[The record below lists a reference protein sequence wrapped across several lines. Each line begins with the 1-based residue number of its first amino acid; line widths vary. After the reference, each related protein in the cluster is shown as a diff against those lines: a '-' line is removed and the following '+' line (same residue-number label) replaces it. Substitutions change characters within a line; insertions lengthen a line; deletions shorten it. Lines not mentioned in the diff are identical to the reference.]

1 MNYGRMRTLRVI
13 NLILSLIVSASLLF
27 CGAIVLALSKY
38 VAGLFW
44 LAMLCFFLGAWG
56 SR

>member
-1 MNYGRMRTLRVI
+1 MRTLRVI

-27 CGAIVLALSKY
+27 CGAIVLVLSKY